1 MGATSLTVAMSLVTS
16 TTRLDWEPAD
26 QWFRIYYD
34 MMCRNLA
41 IVYDRLIMIAC
52 INQYMLLVSQLSN

>member
-26 QWFRIYYD
+26 QLFRIYD

>member
-26 QWFRIYYD
+26 QLFRIYD

-52 INQYMLLVSQLSN
+52 IN